1 MRRAS
6 STSILVALCAAG
18 LWQCAM
24 DGSAES
30 PGYGT
35 SEGDDANFDGPGY
48 TGVGGRS
55 TIVEGEDPSVVIPSL
70 PPEKE
75 VEPTFKAPVATGR
88 LVWAANPASDRVA
101 LVDAVDLTVSAVEVG
116 RVPTYIAA
124 IPSPESDE
132 ANRAIVANVAGNDAS
147 LLTAVEGGVYE
158 QRVPLQPRV
167 NSWAVSASG
176 RWAVAWTNAEE
187 VAGGVDPTE
196 GFQDITVI
204 AVPDPPREGAEPD
217 PPRAFRLSVGY
228 RPARLFLTDDEER
241 LFVVTDAGITEIAL
255 DPAAPYVVQDL
266 WLEPDAAAMV
276 GASAR
281 DVAITPDGRF
291 ALVRRDGSRS
301 VEIWALATGERR
313 DLELSGPVTD
323 LDLIAD
329 GSRAIAV
336 VRSVVP
342 AVGGGTGGAGSGGA
356 PATGGNADLGAAR
369 AESPGLGIAG
379 AGVAGAGV
387 AGAGAAIAGAAG
399 FGVAGVG
406 VAGAGEGGLGG
417 AGPGA
422 AGAGLGGAPPA
433 AAGSPS
439 DGGAAAG
446 AAGVPGAGIGAS
458 GAAGASGAGPGPTGP
473 ATPNTSEIFIL
484 SIPEIF
490 DDPTRFDRVAIE
502 DVVVG
507 SVSASIEGE
516 RALLYTNATPSD
528 VLTILDTRP
537 GADYL
542 TSRAVALI
550 NPIRSVYPAP
560 DALHAIALLDPVPGT
575 SVLPGGFA
583 VVPLDAIAP
592 PRMEGTDAPPVAV
605 ALAPS
610 PSTRGIVTVRD
621 DQTGVYGAYLVR
633 MPELQVD
640 RFDLAS
646 PPTATGLVPVA
657 RRAFIA
663 QAHVGGRITFIDL
676 DGTGSV
682 SEVARTLTGFELEA
696 RVVGDASGRN

>member
-1 MRRAS
+1 VRRAPA
-6 STSILVALCAAG
+6 TSILVALCAAG
-18 LWQCAM
+18 LWQCASKDAAAPAM
-24 DGSAES
+24 SMRDEGDS
-30 PGYGT
+30 GYGGPSYT
-35 SEGDDANFDGPGY
+35 GTGGAMAIDEGDPNVD
-48 TGVGGRS
+48 
-55 TIVEGEDPSVVIPSL
+55 IPSL
-70 PPEKE
+70 PPEQE

-101 LVDAVDLTVSAVEVG
+101 LVDAVDLPVTAVEVG
-116 RVPTYIAA
+116 RLPPYIAA
-124 IPSPESDE
+124 IPSPGSDD
-132 ANRAIVANVAGNDAS
+132 ATRAIVVNVAGDDAS
-147 LLTAVEGGVYE
+147 LLTALGGVVYE

-176 RWAVAWTNAEE
+176 RWVVAWTNAEE
-187 VAGGVDPTE
+187 VEGGVDPTE

-204 AVPDPPREGAEPD
+204 AVPDPPAQGDDPD
-217 PPRAFRLSVGY
+217 APRAFRLSVGY
-228 RPARLFLTDDEER
+228 RPTRLFLTEDEAR
-241 LFVVTDAGITEIAL
+241 LYVVSDAGITEIAL
-255 DPAAPYVVQDL
+255 DSAVPTVVQDL
-266 WLEPDAAAMV
+266 GLEPDATT
-276 GASAR
+276 ASSTSAGAR
-281 DVAITPDGRF
+281 DVAITPNGRF

-301 VEIWALATGERR
+301 VEIWELSTGERR
-313 DLELSGPVTD
+313 DVELSGPVTD
-323 LDLIAD
+323 LDLVAD

-336 VRSVVP
+336 VRSVVRE
-342 AVGGGTGGAGSGGA
+342 GGEVTGGSGGSAGA
-356 PATGGNADLGAAR
+356 PATGGGAGAPSSGGV
-369 AESPGLGIAG
+369 AATGGGAGAPSSGGVAATGGASGGAGGVAGTGISEAGAAG
-379 AGVAGAGV
+379 AGVAAAGV
-387 AGAGAAIAGAAG
+387 AGAANA
-399 FGVAGVG
+399 
-406 VAGAGEGGLGG
+406 VAGAPSGRGE
-417 AGPGA
+417 
-422 AGAGLGGAPPA
+422 AGALPA
-433 AAGSPS
+433 LSG
-439 DGGAAAG
+439 AAG
-446 AAGVPGAGIGAS
+446 AAGVPAA
-458 GAAGASGAGPGPTGP
+458 AAGASSAGAGPGPDVP
-473 ATPNTSEIFIL
+473 AAPNTSEIFIL

-560 DALHAIALLDPVPGT
+560 DALHAIALLDPVPGQ
-575 SVLPGGFA
+575 SVLPGAFA
-583 VVPLDAIAP
+583 VVPIDALAP
-592 PRMEGTDAPPVAV
+592 PRVQGTDAPPVAV

-663 QAHVGGRITFIDL
+663 QEHVGGRITFIDL

-682 SEVARTLTGFELEA
+682 SELARTLTGFELEA
-696 RVVGDASGRN
+696 RVVGDASGRD

>member
-30 PGYGT
+30 PGYGE
-35 SEGDDANFDGPGY
+35 SKGDDANFGGPSY
-48 TGVGGRS
+48 TGVGGQS
-55 TIVEGEDPSVVIPSL
+55 MIAEGEDPSVVIPSL

-116 RVPTYIAA
+116 RAPTYIAA

-147 LLTAVEGGVYE
+147 LLTAVEGGVFE

-176 RWAVAWTNAEE
+176 RWVVAWTNAEE

-266 WLEPDAAAMV
+266 WLEPDAAAVV

-342 AVGGGTGGAGSGGA
+342 AVGGGTGGTGGGGSAGA
-356 PATGGNADLGAAR
+356 PATGGAGGVPGTGGVSVTGGSGGDPGAG
-369 AESPGLGIAG
+369 GLAG
-379 AGVAGAGV
+379 AGVAGAG
-387 AGAGAAIAGAAG
+387 GAAL
-399 FGVAGVG
+399 GVAGSG
-406 VAGAGEGGLGG
+406 APGAGF
-417 AGPGA
+417 A
-422 AGAGLGGAPPA
+422 GAPPA

-439 DGGAAAG
+439 GGGVVAG
-446 AAGVPGAGIGAS
+446 AAGVPGMGGGAS
-458 GAAGASGAGPGPTGP
+458 GAAGASGAGSGPTGP
-473 ATPNTSEIFIL
+473 AAPNTSEIFIL

-575 SVLPGGFA
+575 SVLPGAFA
-583 VVPLDAIAP
+583 VVPIDAIAP
-592 PRMEGTDAPPVAV
+592 PRVQGTDAPPVAV

-621 DQTGVYGAYLVR
+621 ELTGVYGAYLVR

>member
-1 MRRAS
+1 VRRAPA
-6 STSILVALCAAG
+6 TSILVALCAAG
-18 LWQCAM
+18 LWQCASKDAAAPEM
-24 DGSAES
+24 SM
-30 PGYGT
+30 
-35 SEGDDANFDGPGY
+35 GDDGDSDYGGPSY
-48 TGVGGRS
+48 SGVGGS
-55 TIVEGEDPSVVIPSL
+55 TMAVEGEDPSIDVPSL
-70 PPEKE
+70 PPEQE

-101 LVDAVDLTVSAVEVG
+101 LVDAVDLTVTAVEVG

-124 IPSPESDE
+124 IPSSESDD
-132 ANRAIVANVAGNDAS
+132 ANRAIVVNVAGDDAS
-147 LLTAVEGGVYE
+147 LLTAIGRVVHE

-176 RWAVAWTNAEE
+176 RWVVAWTNAAE
-187 VAGGVDPTE
+187 VEGGVDPTE

-204 AVPDPPREGAEPD
+204 AVPDPPVQGDDPD
-217 PPRAFRLSVGY
+217 APRAFRLSVGY
-228 RPARLFLTDDEER
+228 RPARLFITEDEAR
-241 LFVVTDAGITEIAL
+241 LYVVSDAGITEIAL
-255 DPAAPYVVQDL
+255 DSAVPTVVQDL
-266 WLEPDAAAMV
+266 WLEPDATAVTAA
-276 GASAR
+276 GAR

-301 VEIWALATGERR
+301 VEIWELSTGARR
-313 DLELSGPVTD
+313 DVELSGPVTD
-323 LDLIAD
+323 LDLVAD

-342 AVGGGTGGAGSGGA
+342 DEVEGTGGTGGGAGA
-356 PATGGNADLGAAR
+356 PATGGEAGVPSSGGVAATGGATGGAGTGGVAGAWIAAAGAA
-369 AESPGLGIAG
+369 G
-379 AGVAGAGV
+379 ASVAGAGV
-387 AGAGAAIAGAAG
+387 AGAATAEA
-399 FGVAGVG
+399 
-406 VAGAGEGGLGG
+406 
-417 AGPGA
+417 GA
-422 AGAGLGGAPPA
+422 AGAGIGGASMAARPA
-433 AAGSPS
+433 V
-439 DGGAAAG
+439 GGAAGALLGAG
-446 AAGVPGAGIGAS
+446 AAGVPA
-458 GAAGASGAGPGPTGP
+458 GAAGASSAGAGSGPDVP
-473 ATPNTSEIFIL
+473 AAPNTSEIFIL

-490 DDPTRFDRVAIE
+490 DDPTRLDRVAIE

-560 DALHAIALLDPVPGT
+560 DALHAIALLDPVPGQ
-575 SVLPGGFA
+575 SVLPGAFA
-583 VVPLDAIAP
+583 VVPIDALAP
-592 PRMEGTDAPPVAV
+592 PRVQGTDAPPVAV

-663 QAHVGGRITFIDL
+663 QEHVGGRITFIDL
-676 DGTGSV
+676 DGNGSV